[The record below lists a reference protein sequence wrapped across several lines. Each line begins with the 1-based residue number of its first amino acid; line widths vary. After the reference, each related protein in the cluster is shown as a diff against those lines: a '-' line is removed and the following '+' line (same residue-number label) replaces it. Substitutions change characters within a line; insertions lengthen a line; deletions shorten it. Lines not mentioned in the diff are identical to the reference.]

1 MKIKRFVAKT
11 MREAIR
17 QVREEQGPD
26 AVILSNRRIPG
37 GIEVVAAT
45 DYDAALAHQAL
56 RQPTPPP
63 APAPDKRMRPAQP
76 AQPAQQAAA
85 STPPPPPPVAAPVR
99 SATAATAATAA
110 TSAESARTAAPAAEL
125 TQMQRELGSMRRLL
139 EQELSGLVWNEIKR
153 SQPHRAAMLRA
164 LASLGVDA
172 DLARAMAEEVPAR
185 LDPSTRARY
194 LPQALLAQRIP
205 VGPADPIMQGGVVAL
220 VGPTGAGKTTT
231 IAKLAARFAQY
242 NRPRDIA
249 LVSLDHYRI
258 GAQEQIYTYA
268 RKLGVAVRHVEPD
281 QDLGAVLDQL
291 SDCRL
296 VLLDTAGVSPRD
308 RVLMQQLERIRSLG
322 ERIRS
327 YVVLAADAASPDE
340 VLRRFAVVKP
350 VGCLLTKMD
359 EATSLG
365 AVLSAVIRNML
376 PLSYVAHGQRVPED
390 LYLAQAD
397 RLVLCAVQM
406 ARTQPRP
413 HDDDSL
419 AQRLSNS
426 NATAATLHG

>member
-1 MKIKRFVAKT
+1 MKIKRFVAKS

-17 QVREEQGPD
+17 QVREEQGAD
-26 AVILSNRRIPG
+26 AVILSNRRVPG
-37 GIEVVAAT
+37 GVEVVAAT

-56 RQPTPPP
+56 RQQTPAPTPTPPP
-63 APAPDKRMRPAQP
+63 SPDKPKRAQAPSPPTSAQPPAPVPANAPATMAD
-76 AQPAQQAAA
+76 
-85 STPPPPPPVAAPVR
+85 S
-99 SATAATAATAA
+99 
-110 TSAESARTAAPAAEL
+110 SAELA
-125 TQMQRELGSMRRLL
+125 QMQRELGSMRRLL
-139 EQELSGLVWNEIKR
+139 QQELSGLVWNEIKR

-164 LASLGVDA
+164 MASLGIDA
-172 DLARAMAEEVPAR
+172 DLARAIAQDMPAQ
-185 LDPSTRARY
+185 LDPTSRARY

-205 VGPADPIMQGGVVAL
+205 IGPADPILQGGVVAL

-258 GAQEQIYTYA
+258 GAQEQIYSYA

-308 RVLMQQLERIRSLG
+308 RVLMQQLERIRQLG

-327 YVVLAADAASPDE
+327 YVVLAADAASPDDI
-340 VLRRFAVVKP
+340 LRRFSVVRP
-350 VGCLLTKMD
+350 AGCLLTKMD

-365 AVLSAVIRNML
+365 AALSAVIRNML

-406 ARTQPRP
+406 ARAKPAP
-413 HDDDSL
+413 HDDESL

-426 NATAATLHG
+426 NATAAPIHV